1 MIYDLENGTYSLY
14 VNDEYIGEKTD
25 TTVMDYLAASDE
37 DAVTF
42 AFKHAW
48 AQQGQYF
55 LLDDIYV
62 TTGNAQ
68 PTLALYQDASCETPL
83 TELAGTVYAKM
94 EDGDGLHLLI
104 GAYDENGEL
113 LATAVA
119 DSATTALEI
128 PEGCAYVRA
137 YAWELSAVSPATPA
151 GTVSGSCLKNNTKG
165 LSYAAAPFL
174 FALLV

>member
-1 MIYDLENGTYSLY
+1 MGAAR
-14 VNDEYIGEKTD
+14 
-25 TTVMDYLAASDE
+25 TV
-37 DAVTF
+37 
-42 AFKHAW
+42 
-48 AQQGQYF
+48 F

-174 FALLV
+174 FAFCLKR